1 MTTPRTLLSLAGA
14 DPVPAPVSEAALVL
28 IDCQME
34 YVDGA
39 LPLTG
44 VDAALEE
51 VARLLNRFRSAGAP
65 VVHVVHRGN
74 PGGLF
79 DPEGPS
85 GQVAARAAAR
95 DGETVVEKTLPNSFA
110 GTTLDATLRGL
121 DRQKLIVAGFM
132 THMCVSSTVRA
143 GLDLGYASTVA
154 ANAAATRDLPQTGGG
169 VIDATTLHNASL
181 AALADRFACIVPG
194 AADLPD

>member
-14 DPVPAPVSEAALVL
+14 DPAPAPVSEAALVL

-44 VDAALEE
+44 VDAALDE
-51 VARLLNRFRSAGAP
+51 VARLLDRFRSAGAP

-85 GQVAARAAAR
+85 GQVATRAAAR
-95 DGETVVEKTLPNSFA
+95 DGETVVEKTLPNLNRSRR
-110 GTTLDATLRGL
+110 LRN
-121 DRQKLIVAGFM
+121 RCSAIWRRCR
-132 THMCVSSTVRA
+132 T
-143 GLDLGYASTVA
+143 YARSA
-154 ANAAATRDLPQTGGG
+154 R
-169 VIDATTLHNASL
+169 S
-181 AALADRFACIVPG
+181 
-194 AADLPD
+194 